1 MSGVS
6 TPSTTERSAQDPTT
20 NKNTPSVVEQS
31 VDSTHATLA
40 RSAVQE
46 WFSTVLDALL
56 SLAPLFFLVIA
67 SLSLSLNG
75 KPISSFGQNI
85 KAITL
90 LSPTIFPI
98 VYAAILGKV
107 LRRIGLFKA
116 ERSSTI
122 GTLEQLIGSQ
132 SFFASIERQ
141 FGMRRI
147 SFLGVAIVAAWLLS
161 PVGGQSSLR
170 LLSTT
175 LSTTPVD
182 AAVRYLPSETFVN
195 DTLFGASMSE
205 TSWSRY
211 APLYMTSLQTSRLT
225 VNASRDLFGN
235 VRIPD
240 ITSLNTNSDP
250 TAPVSDWRHV
260 PEDADISYTSLLGYP
275 IIDVPRVGNISFTVE
290 STYWEVRCK
299 PFTAGAPFVLNKTA
313 DEDPYGGF
321 LGPGTASPS
330 FYMLLQDDGGFNTSL
345 PGNRKIQ
352 LGFDYLSKISMNKAI
367 NSTCAA
373 SLQLVESE
381 IGCDTGVCRVQ
392 RMRDSKRDPLYL
404 LGQPSYWG
412 DEKSWSGLF
421 RMLCENMP
429 GTDLGPGDPLT
440 RSSELVERF
449 IYDPTLKTLSTSGT
463 DKYVDTKMYWLN
475 MTDLPIDVFS
485 RRLQTAMNTFWDST
499 IELEYRL
506 GNLTHQDIDGGTTT
520 LRNWN
525 TTAATGTRYDGEKY
539 VCHVPFAILTIA
551 ISFLLFAAA
560 AVSVVL
566 GFMTRAPDI
575 LGYVSTY
582 ARDDPYFAHHVPSHM
597 DGLETAR
604 ALRDVRVIIG
614 DVHKKEE
621 VGHVAFASMDG
632 EPDRVNKQ
640 RLYD

>member
-1 MSGVS
+1 M
-6 TPSTTERSAQDPTT
+6 TEQSVQNPTT
-20 NKNTPSVVEQS
+20 NKNLASVKEQS
-31 VDSTHATLA
+31 VDGTHATLA

-46 WFSTVLDALL
+46 WFSTILDALL

-67 SLSLSLNG
+67 SLSLSLDG

-147 SFLGVAIVAAWLLS
+147 SFLGVAIIAAWLLS

-175 LSTTPVD
+175 LSKTAVD
-182 AAVRYLPSETFVN
+182 GAVRYLPSETFRN
-195 DTLFGASMSE
+195 DTLFGVAMAE
-205 TSWSRY
+205 TTWGRY

-240 ITSLNTNSDP
+240 ITSLDTASDP
-250 TAPVSDWRHV
+250 TVVVSDWRHV
-260 PEDADISYTSLLGYP
+260 PEDGDISYTSLLGYP
-275 IIDVPRVGNISFTVE
+275 TIDVPRVGNVLFTIE
-290 STYWEVRCK
+290 STYWEVRCN
-299 PFTAGAPFVLNKTA
+299 PFTKGAPFVLNETI
-313 DEDPYGGF
+313 DVDPYKGH
-321 LGPGTASPS
+321 LGPGTASTS
-330 FYMLLQDDGGFNTSL
+330 FAMLLKDSGGFNTSL

-352 LGFDYLSKISMNKAI
+352 LGFDYVSKISMNSAI
-367 NSTCAA
+367 NSSCAA

-381 IGCDTGVCRVQ
+381 VGCDTGICRVQ

-412 DEKSWSGLF
+412 NDRSWSGLF
-421 RMLCENMP
+421 RMLCETMP
-429 GTDLGPGDPLT
+429 GTDLGPDNPLT

-449 IYDPTLKTLSTSGT
+449 IYDPSLKTLSTSGV
-463 DKYVDTKMYWLN
+463 DKYKNTKAYWLN
-475 MTDLPIDVFS
+475 MTDIPVEMFS

-506 GNLTHQDIDGGTTT
+506 GNLTHQDIEGGNTT
-520 LRNWN
+520 LKNWN
-525 TTAATGTRYDGEKY
+525 STTATGMRYDGEHY
-539 VCHVPFAILTIA
+539 VCHVPFAVLTIA
-551 ISFLLFAAA
+551 ISFLLFVAA

-582 ARDDPYFAHHVPSHM
+582 ARDDPYFGHHVPSHM

-604 ALRDVRVIIG
+604 ALRDVRVIVG
-614 DVHKKEE
+614 DVHKEDE
-621 VGHVAFASMDG
+621 VGHVAFASMER